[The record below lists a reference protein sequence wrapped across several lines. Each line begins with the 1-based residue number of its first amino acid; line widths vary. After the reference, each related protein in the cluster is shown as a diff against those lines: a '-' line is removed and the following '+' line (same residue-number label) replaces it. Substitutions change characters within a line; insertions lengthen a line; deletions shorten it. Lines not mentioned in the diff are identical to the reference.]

1 MFSGMPTVSASSTT
15 SVTERNETITVSPEG
30 IGDIVMAG
38 EASGYAHL
46 AARAVPTV
54 GQLTTAARRA
64 TALLAQPEL
73 WPRQYGQWQRPP
85 RPVRQRVPG
94 RMRMSVVALAP
105 NGFVTL
111 PAARPTAPVHGDVL
125 LVVHGRMHA
134 VIIGSDGRL
143 LAVQELVAGRTRVLG
158 GVDGRQ
164 LVNTGS
170 EPAVVVRVTA

>member
-1 MFSGMPTVSASSTT
+1 
-15 SVTERNETITVSPEG
+15 
-30 IGDIVMAG
+30 
-38 EASGYAHL
+38 
-46 AARAVPTV
+46 VPTV

-64 TALLAQPEL
+64 AALLAQPEL

>member
-1 MFSGMPTVSASSTT
+1 
-15 SVTERNETITVSPEG
+15 
-30 IGDIVMAG
+30 
-38 EASGYAHL
+38 
-46 AARAVPTV
+46 
-54 GQLTTAARRA
+54 
-64 TALLAQPEL
+64 
-73 WPRQYGQWQRPP
+73 
-85 RPVRQRVPG
+85 
-94 RMRMSVVALAP
+94 RMSVVALAP